1 MSDSPF
7 ARVSKKTKLSYT
19 GYFRRE
25 DEKIEVRRRGSILFG
40 SGRHNHQSLYHL
52 LKHNLTSVYCVDF
65 EDLAMYG
72 YNRYTQPS
80 DIVLLK
86 DKNKEEYMCL
96 VKDESKT
103 SWDRSAPFPN
113 IPQWEAN
120 WKGVLAAHSPFNPGW
135 MDDIPVVLSPKVK
148 DQETLLQYLPTDS
161 HRALYFQLK
170 EFFGANNVLLWSE
183 ARHLNPDSGI
193 QYYSPK
199 EGVHLALGSDGRAY
213 IGIHMSR

>member
-1 MSDSPF
+1 MSSS
-7 ARVSKKTKLSYT
+7 ARVSKKAKLSVYT
-19 GYFRRE
+19 GYFWRE
-25 DEKIEVRRRGSILFG
+25 DEKIEVRRRSIQLGSEG
-40 SGRHNHQSLYHL
+40 GRHNHQSLYHL
-52 LKHNLTSVYCVDF
+52 LKHNLASVYCVDF

-103 SWDRSAPFPN
+103 SWDRSVPFPN

-120 WKGVLAAHSPFNPGW
+120 WKGVLAAQE
-135 MDDIPVVLSPKVK
+135 MDDIPVVLSPNVK

-170 EFFGANNVLLWSE
+170 EYFGMNNVLLWSE

-199 EGVHLALGSDGRAY
+199 EDVHLALGSDGRAY